1 MIMSNIQQTPKFTVA
16 LQTKGYQN
24 LINNTLKD
32 PKRANRFIAS
42 ITSAVAVNPALQ
54 ECVPSSILS
63 AALLGE
69 SLNLS
74 PSPQLGQYYMVP
86 FNDKNKG
93 KVASFIL
100 GYKGYLQLAIRSGYY
115 KKINVLA
122 LKEGELISYNPLEEE
137 IQVDLILD
145 EGEREAKETIG
156 YYAMFEYQNGFKKAM
171 YWSINKMLVHA
182 DRYSPAFK
190 KDAYKLL
197 QNGKIQE
204 KDKWKYSSF
213 WYKDFDAMAL
223 KTMLRQLIS
232 KWGIM
237 SIEMQDAYSKDEA
250 IISDNGDYEYMKE
263 ENIEEA
269 GEEIKAE
276 IEHVEA
282 EVVSLSDL

>member
-1 MIMSNIQQTPKFTVA
+1 MSNIQQTPKFTVA